1 MSVNEQPTVA
11 VAGHAEPAALAAQL
25 RVAGWRFARR
35 MRQESDPGIT
45 PTLHAALHSIE
56 THGPITAGQL
66 AVHEHVQKPT
76 MTRTIQ
82 ALLDRELI
90 ERLPDPLDGRV
101 SWLRITTA
109 GRKLLQRSR
118 RRTDEFLAKRVKKL
132 TSDERELLEQ
142 ATVLLG
148 RLAEGDR

>member
-1 MSVNEQPTVA
+1 VNEQPA
-11 VAGHAEPAALAAQL
+11 LAAAGHAEPAALAARL

-66 AVHEHVQKPT
+66 AAHEHVQKPT

-101 SWLRITTA
+101 SWLHITPG
-109 GRKLLQRSR
+109 GRRLLQRSR

-132 TSDERELLEQ
+132 ADEEQDLLER
-142 ATVLLG
+142 ASGLLEK
-148 RLAEGDR
+148 LAEGDR

>member
-1 MSVNEQPTVA
+1 VKSDPTIA
-11 VAGHAEPAALAAQL
+11 VAGHAEPAALAARL

-35 MRQESDPGIT
+35 MRQESLPGIT
-45 PTLHAALHSIE
+45 PTVHAALHTVE

-66 AVHEHVQKPT
+66 ASHEHVQKPT

-82 ALLDRELI
+82 ALLDQGLI
-90 ERLPDPLDGRV
+90 QRFPDPLDGRV
-101 SWLRITTA
+101 RWLSITPA

-118 RRTDEFLAKRVKKL
+118 RRTDEFLARRVKKL
-132 TSDERELLEQ
+132 TLEERELLERS
-142 ATVLLG
+142 ADLLE

>member
-1 MSVNEQPTVA
+1 MKEQPTVA
-11 VAGHAEPAALAAQL
+11 VAGHTEPAALAARL

-101 SWLRITTA
+101 SWLRITST
-109 GRKLLQRSR
+109 GHKLLQRSR

-132 TSDERELLEQ
+132 TPDEREVLEH

>member
-1 MSVNEQPTVA
+1 VPEQPTLA
-11 VAGHAEPAALAAQL
+11 VAGHTEPAALAARL

-35 MRQESDPGIT
+35 MRRESDPGIT

-66 AVHEHVQKPT
+66 AAHEHVQKPT

-82 ALLDRELI
+82 ALLDHELI
-90 ERLPDPLDGRV
+90 ERVPDPLDGRV
-101 SWLRITTA
+101 RWLSITPE

-132 TSDERELLEQ
+132 APEEREVLDRATELLD
-142 ATVLLG
+142 

>member
-1 MSVNEQPTVA
+1 MKEQPTVA
-11 VAGHAEPAALAAQL
+11 VAGHTEPAALAARL

-45 PTLHAALHSIE
+45 PSLHAALHSIE
-56 THGPITAGQL
+56 THGPISAGQL

-101 SWLRITTA
+101 SWLRITST
-109 GRKLLQRSR
+109 GHKLLQRSR
-118 RRTDEFLAKRVKKL
+118 RRTDEFLVTRVKKL
-132 TSDERELLEQ
+132 TPDEREVLEQ